1 MNTSQL
7 NPGSRRH
14 FLQSLIGLGATAL
27 TTNSLFAGVKIGDP
41 LPDLST
47 LGLEGSIPDIRDKV
61 VHLDFWASWCVPCK
75 QSFPIL
81 DVLHKSYA
89 SKGYLLI
96 GICMDEKKADMDR
109 FLKRNPISFP
119 ILRDAQE
126 KLANQLK
133 PLGMPTSYFVAPD
146 GRLHSVHPKFEGDT
160 TRRAYIAII
169 EDLLKSVKI

>member
-7 NPGSRRH
+7 NPASRRH

-109 FLKRNPISFP
+109 FLKRNPISFR

-160 TRRAYIAII
+160 TRRAYIALI
-169 EDLLKSVKI
+169 EDLLKSVKV